1 MSRPQEP
8 LDDAALR
15 ALYARA
21 QTTISSATTARLHRV
36 RYAATQTDVPRRRRR
51 LPLATGLAA
60 VFALAIGV
68 RVLLPGNPPD
78 AAQPQPL
85 PMPALA
91 AADSA
96 TRLDDGLDEVLAG
109 YEESPDF
116 YRWLAAN
123 ETTLI
128 ALE

>member
-1 MSRPQEP
+1 MNRPHDPPDET
-8 LDDAALR
+8 ALR
-15 ALYARA
+15 ALYRQA
-21 QTTISSATTARLHRV
+21 QGTISPATTARLHRA
-36 RYAATQTDVPRRRRR
+36 RHAATQDAAPRRSWR
-51 LPLATGLAA
+51 LPLVTGFAA

-68 RVLLPGNPPD
+68 RALLPDDTLD
-78 AAQPQPL
+78 AASPQGT
-85 PMPALA
+85 PALA

-123 ETTLI
+123 ETTLL

>member
-1 MSRPQEP
+1 MNRPHDP
-8 LDDAALR
+8 LDETALR
-15 ALYARA
+15 ALYRQA
-21 QTTISSATTARLHRV
+21 QGTISPATTARLHRA
-36 RYAATQTDVPRRRRR
+36 RHAATQAASAPARSWR

-60 VFALAIGV
+60 VFAVAIGV
-68 RVLLPGNPPD
+68 RTLPPGNPPE
-78 AAQPQPL
+78 AAAPAVT
-85 PMPALA
+85 PALA

-123 ETTLI
+123 ETTLL

>member
-1 MSRPQEP
+1 MNRPHDP
-8 LDDAALR
+8 LDETALR
-15 ALYARA
+15 ALYRQA
-21 QTTISSATTARLHRV
+21 QGTISPATTARLHRA
-36 RYAATQTDVPRRRRR
+36 RHAATQGAAPRRSWR
-51 LPLATGLAA
+51 LPLATGVAA
-60 VFALAIGV
+60 VFALAIGG
-68 RVLLPGNPPD
+68 RALLPDD
-78 AAQPQPL
+78 ALDTASPQGT
-85 PMPALA
+85 PALA

-123 ETTLI
+123 ETTLL